1 MTINQSTIKGLL
13 SALVV
18 LAVACTS
25 NYEEY
30 NTNPYNVTKEQM
42 EADGYNVSAALVGM
56 QGWVLPTSTN
66 TFQYT
71 DCLLGGSYGG
81 YLADSNNGF
90 NAGKFS
96 TYNPQL
102 TWSKVPFNAIIP
114 NIFTNLTQVKAVTEE
129 PVPLAIAMVIKV
141 ASIVRITDIYG
152 PIPYSKV
159 GEDGNL
165 TAPYDSQ
172 EDVYNK
178 MFEELDEAIETLT
191 THQTE
196 AISANADKVFS
207 GDVVRWIKFANS
219 MKLRMA
225 MRIVY
230 ANPALA
236 QSIAEEVAA
245 HQTGPMSS
253 NSDNAYLTVTKTP
266 FRVICY
272 EYNGGD
278 SRISADI
285 TSYMNGYN
293 DPRRSLYFTQSAFDE
308 EEGYTNGYIGLRN
321 GIQIPANTIA
331 QAYSNMNVTAEDTK
345 ILWMNAAETAFLK
358 AEGALRGW
366 AMGGTAESFYDEGIR
381 LSFDQ
386 WGASGAGSYLEN
398 STSTPGSYVDP
409 MGSFTYS
416 GTTSTITIKWDDGA
430 TTEQNLERIIT
441 QKWIANYPLGLEAWA
456 EFRRTGYPKLMP
468 AVVNNS
474 GGDVIDE
481 KMARRLTYPTSEYEE
496 NRENVNAAL
505 TLLGGNDKMST
516 HVWWDCK
523 N

>member
-1 MTINQSTIKGLL
+1 MTINQSTIKVLL
-13 SALVV
+13 LALFVC
-18 LAVACTS
+18 AVACTE

-42 EADGYNVSAALVGM
+42 KADGYNVSAALVGL
-56 QGWVLPTSTN
+56 QGWVLPTNTN
-66 TFQYT
+66 TFQFT

-81 YLADSNNGF
+81 YLADSNSGF

-102 TWSKVPFNAIIP
+102 TWNKVPFNDIIP
-114 NIFTNLTQVKAVTEE
+114 KIFTNLTQVKSVTDD
-129 PVPLAIAMVIKV
+129 PVPLAIAMIIKV

-159 GEDGNL
+159 GEDGSL

-172 EDVYNK
+172 ENVYNK
-178 MFEELDEAIETLT
+178 MFDELNQAIETLT
-191 THQTE
+191 VHKTE
-196 AISANADKVFS
+196 AISPNADKVFS
-207 GDVVRWIKFANS
+207 GNLIKWIKFANS

-230 ANPALA
+230 ANPTLSQTVSEDVVAH
-236 QSIAEEVAA
+236 EV
-245 HQTGPMSS
+245 GPMSA
-253 NSDNAYLTVTKTP
+253 NSDNAYMTVTKTP

-293 DPRRSLYFTQSAFDE
+293 DPRRSFYFTQSTFQNGA
-308 EEGYTNGYIGLRN
+308 TNGFVGLRN

-331 QAYSNMNVTAEDTK
+331 QAYSNMNITSEESK

-366 AMGGTAESFYDEGIR
+366 AMGGSAETFYNEGIE
-381 LSFDQ
+381 LSFEQ
-386 WGASGAGSYLEN
+386 WGASGASSYMEN
-398 STSTPGSYVDP
+398 STNTPGAYVDP

-416 GTTSTITIKWDDGA
+416 GSPSTITVKWNNSS

-441 QKWIANYPLGLEAWA
+441 QKWIANFPLGLEAWA

-474 GGDVIDE
+474 GGDVTDNE
-481 KMARRLTYPTSEYEE
+481 MARRLTYPTSEYEE
-496 NRENVNAAL
+496 NRANVNAAL
-505 TLLGGNDKMST
+505 GLLGGADKMST

>member
-1 MTINQSTIKGLL
+1 MNQTIIKGLL
-13 SALVV
+13 AL
-18 LAVACTS
+18 LIIIIAGCTA

-42 EADGYNVSAALVGM
+42 EADGYNVSAALVGL
-56 QGWVLPTSTN
+56 QGWVLPTSVN
-66 TFQYT
+66 TFQFT

-81 YLADSNNGF
+81 YLADSNSGF

-102 TWSKVPFNAIIP
+102 TWNKVPFNDIIP
-114 NIFTNLTQVKAVTEE
+114 KIFTNLTQVKAVTDQ
-129 PVPLAIAMVIKV
+129 PVPLAIALVIKV

-159 GEDGNL
+159 GDDGSL

-172 EDVYNK
+172 EDVYTK
-178 MFEELDEAIETLT
+178 MFGELDEAIETLT
-191 THQTE
+191 AHRTE

-207 GDVVRWIKFANS
+207 GNIEKWIRFANS
-219 MKLRMA
+219 LKLRMA

-230 ANPALA
+230 ANPTLA
-236 QSIAEEVAA
+236 RSIAEEVVT
-245 HQTGPMSS
+245 HEVGPMSS
-253 NSDNAYLTVTKTP
+253 NSDNAYMTVTKTP

-285 TSYMNGYN
+285 TSYMNGYD
-293 DPRRSLYFTQSAFDE
+293 DPRRPYYFTESTFSEDD
-308 EEGYTNGYIGLRN
+308 GYTNGYIGLRN
-321 GIQIPANTIA
+321 GIQIPTNTVA
-331 QAYSNMNVTAEDTK
+331 QAYSNMNVTDQDTK

-366 AMGGTAESFYDEGIR
+366 SMGGDAESFYEEGIE
-381 LSFDQ
+381 LSFEQ
-386 WGASGAGSYLEN
+386 WGASGTSSYLEN
-398 STSTPGSYVDP
+398 STGTPDSYVDP
-409 MGSFTYS
+409 MGSFTYN
-416 GTTSTITIKWDDGA
+416 GTTSSITVKWDDA
-430 TTEQNLERIIT
+430 VPMEENLERIIT

-456 EFRRTGYPKLMP
+456 EFRRTGYPRLMP

-474 GGDVIDE
+474 GGDVINE
-481 KMARRLTYPTSEYEE
+481 EMARRLTYPTSEYEE
-496 NRENVNAAL
+496 NRANVNAAL
-505 TLLGGNDKMST
+505 TLLGGPDKMRT